1 MNYPAASGRGIRN
14 GNNFLAASS
23 GVLDP
28 LVNKYKGESK
38 MNTDRKNAR
47 WAGVFYI
54 IATVAPIS
62 TFFFIGFLGGG
73 VAGEPIPDYLVN
85 VSANES
91 QVIIG
96 MLIEWIYALAVVG
109 IIATLLPILKKH
121 NEALALGFFCLRFIE
136 AICIIVGSIGL
147 LTLLTLSQE
156 FVEAGAPGA
165 SNFQTV
171 GTVVLAIRDWAFLIG
186 SGLVWSLSAL
196 ILNYLLYQRK
206 LVPRWLSVWGLLG
219 ALLSFANYLPEFF
232 GIDSIEILFL
242 PIAVQEMVFA
252 VWLIV
257 KGLNSSA
264 IASPSVKTEFSE
276 TNESSV

>member
-1 MNYPAASGRGIRN
+1 
-14 GNNFLAASS
+14 FLESNS
-23 GVLDP
+23 LLVICPVFGVH
-28 LVNKYKGESK
+28 Y
-38 MNTDRKNAR
+38 T
-47 WAGVFYI
+47 
-54 IATVAPIS
+54 
-62 TFFFIGFLGGG
+62 
-73 VAGEPIPDYLVN
+73 IPDYLVN
-85 VSANES
+85 VSVNES

-109 IIATLLPILKKH
+109 IIATLFPILNKH
-121 NEALALGFFCLRFIE
+121 NEALALGFFSLRFIE
-136 AICIIVGSIGL
+136 AICIIVSSIGL

-165 SNFQTV
+165 SYFKTV
-171 GTVVLAIRDWAFLIG
+171 GNVVLAIRDWAFLIG

-206 LVPRWLSVWGLLG
+206 LIPRWLSVWGFLG

-232 GIDSIEILFL
+232 GINSIEILFL
-242 PIAVQEMVFA
+242 PIAMQEMVFA

-257 KGLNSSA
+257 KGLNSSE

-276 TNESSV
+276 INESSE